1 MLNTIEIE
9 NFKAFGERQRLPL
22 KPITLLFG
30 ANSSGKSSIIQSL
43 LLLKQT
49 LEEAENPDIPL
60 LPKGKLVNLGS
71 FKEMVFRHDTARP
84 LTLTLG
90 YGLREPR
97 RRHPRFHKTEIPT
110 PLALA
115 RSSFTFSV
123 HERDALRLA
132 TFRWL
137 APNTDELI
145 LQAQPAARD
154 ALPDFHPMFIY
165 GSFPSSERFAANC
178 FKVTHVSRD
187 PQYYAEQWREVNE
200 MVPRMRRD
208 TERQI
213 QVLQR
218 HLEAASAEGSSEESP
233 LFPTRVPGSPFRKR
247 DERRPPR
254 ASREDMERDL
264 KALMAERDRLHS
276 YTIDNFIAD
285 TAKAHESL
293 LLMVAN
299 FLPTGGGIIAK
310 SEDEDA
316 WFMHRFGRPPWTTRF
331 GPESPMIGA
340 CLLRCAELREVLE
353 RLLYL
358 GPLREYPE
366 RHYIFSGNLVKE
378 VGKSGKGMPDL
389 LFRDRSLVRRVNEWL
404 NRFGVDYSI
413 DVRTVKDPDVEDV
426 FTLRL
431 TDKRTNV
438 TVSPLDVGFGISQ
451 ILPIVVQSLLAEG
464 RVICVEQPEI
474 HLHPRLQAEFGSLLA
489 DAIKQRVP
497 NQFLIETHSEH
508 LILRL
513 QRLVRRGELKP
524 DQVGVIHVQK
534 TDAGS
539 VATELRL
546 NEQGEFIDRW
556 PEGFFE
562 EDFAERFGE

>member
-1 MLNTIEIE
+1 
-9 NFKAFGERQRLPL
+9 
-22 KPITLLFG
+22 
-30 ANSSGKSSIIQSL
+30 
-43 LLLKQT
+43 
-49 LEEAENPDIPL
+49 
-60 LPKGKLVNLGS
+60 
-71 FKEMVFRHDTARP
+71 
-84 LTLTLG
+84 
-90 YGLREPR
+90 
-97 RRHPRFHKTEIPT
+97 
-110 PLALA
+110 
-115 RSSFTFSV
+115 
-123 HERDALRLA
+123 
-132 TFRWL
+132 
-137 APNTDELI
+137 
-145 LQAQPAARD
+145 
-154 ALPDFHPMFIY
+154 
-165 GSFPSSERFAANC
+165 
-178 FKVTHVSRD
+178 
-187 PQYYAEQWREVNE
+187 
-200 MVPRMRRD
+200 
-208 TERQI
+208 
-213 QVLQR
+213 
-218 HLEAASAEGSSEESP
+218 
-233 LFPTRVPGSPFRKR
+233 
-247 DERRPPR
+247 
-254 ASREDMERDL
+254 
-264 KALMAERDRLHS
+264 
-276 YTIDNFIAD
+276 
-285 TAKAHESL
+285 
-293 LLMVAN
+293 
-299 FLPTGGGIIAK
+299 
-310 SEDEDA
+310 
-316 WFMHRFGRPPWTTRF
+316 
-331 GPESPMIGA
+331 MIGA
-340 CLLRCAELREVLE
+340 CLLRCAELREILE

-534 TDAGS
+534 TDSGS

-546 NEQGEFIDRW
+546 DEQGEFIDRW